1 MALLRSAQVK
11 HQTLAALA
19 GQGQSIWLDSIDR
32 QLLGTGGL
40 ARLVEQGVTG
50 VTTNP
55 SIFQKA
61 ITAGH
66 DYDESIRRWL
76 AAQPSQAS
84 TEALLESL
92 MVEDVRAAADILRET
107 WELSNGT
114 DGFVSI
120 EVSPLLA
127 HATQATVGAA
137 ERLWAAVNRPN
148 AMIKIPGTKAG
159 LPAIEAVL
167 AAGINVNVTLLFDLA
182 RYQRVLDAH
191 CAGIARVGA
200 PRKVASV
207 ASFFISRI
215 DTKADAA
222 LEQLGSAPALALR
235 GKIAVACA
243 KRAWQQ
249 FRAHLAAPEFA
260 AQRARGAQPQRLLWA
275 STGTKNPAYPDTLY
289 VDTLIGP
296 DTVNTLPPATLD
308 ALLDHGEVAPT
319 IGRGVDSAAHSLAAL
334 RSLGISLPDITR
346 QLEDE
351 GVDAFASAWREL
363 LAALEEKR
371 SRLAG
376 AA

>member
-1 MALLRSAQVK
+1 MALLKGTQVK
-11 HQTLAALA
+11 HPRLAALA
-19 GQGQSIWLDSIDR
+19 GHGQSIWLDSIDR

-40 ARLVEQGVTG
+40 ARLLDQGVSG

-55 SIFQKA
+55 SIFQKS
-61 ITAGH
+61 ITAGN
-66 DYDESIRRWL
+66 DYDDSIRGWL
-76 AAQPSQAS
+76 AVQPPQAS

-92 MVEDVRAAADILRET
+92 MVDDVRAAADLLRDT
-107 WELSNGT
+107 WERSNGT

-127 HATQATVGAA
+127 HETEATVGAA

-182 RYQRVLDAH
+182 RYQRVLEAH
-191 CAGIARVGA
+191 CAGIARVQD
-200 PRKVASV
+200 PRRVASV

-215 DTKADAA
+215 DTKVDAA
-222 LEQLGSAPALALR
+222 LEALGTAPALALR

-249 FRAHLAAPEFA
+249 FRAHLAAPDFA
-260 AQRARGAQPQRLLWA
+260 TQRARGAQPQRLLWA
-275 STGTKNPAYPDTLY
+275 STGTKNPDYPDTLY

-308 ALLDHGEVAPT
+308 ALLDHGTAAAT
-319 IGRGVDSAAHSLAAL
+319 IGRGVDTAVHSLEAL
-334 RSLGISLPDITR
+334 RSLGISLTDITA
-346 QLEDE
+346 QLEEE
-351 GVDAFASAWREL
+351 GVDAFATSWREL
-363 LAALEEKR
+363 LSALDDKR
-371 SRLAG
+371 RRLAG
-376 AA
+376 A